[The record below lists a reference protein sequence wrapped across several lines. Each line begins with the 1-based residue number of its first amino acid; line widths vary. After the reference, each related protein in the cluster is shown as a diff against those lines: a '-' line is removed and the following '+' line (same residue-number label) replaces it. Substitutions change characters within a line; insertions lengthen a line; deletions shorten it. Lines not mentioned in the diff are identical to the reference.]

1 MNMIEEI
8 KTPVSTPMSGT
19 PLPSPM
25 VERSSVVRTGRH
37 LKISA
42 IPLLIRFQPDL
53 HNRARPPLSVEI
65 TGPPVSL
72 PGPTFP
78 HCDFTLPAAQIP
90 RPGLSPDTRCCPP
103 LLPPP
108 SASSSP
114 CRHDLDSLARNAA
127 GRVILAGSQRP
138 GPQQAAEC

>member
-1 MNMIEEI
+1 MPEKIMNMIEEI

-25 VERSSVVRTGRH
+25 VERSSVVRTGCH

-42 IPLLIRFQPDL
+42 VPLLIRFQPDL

-65 TGPPVSL
+65 TGPLVSL
-72 PGPTFP
+72 PGPAFP

-90 RPGLSPDTRCCPP
+90 DVAPFPPQGWACPQTHAVASHFSPRPAP
-103 LLPPP
+103 
-108 SASSSP
+108 
-114 CRHDLDSLARNAA
+114 AA
-127 GRVILAGSQRP
+127 VPAEMTLTVWP
-138 GPQQAAEC
+138 VMQQAG